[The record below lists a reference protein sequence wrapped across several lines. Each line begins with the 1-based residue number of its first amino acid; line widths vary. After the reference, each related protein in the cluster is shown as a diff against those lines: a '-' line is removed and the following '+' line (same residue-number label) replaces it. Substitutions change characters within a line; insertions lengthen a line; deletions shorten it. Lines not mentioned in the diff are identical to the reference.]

1 MSSQAPEKK
10 ESRLARTDRIARE
23 FIEIE
28 RRAEERKTARLR
40 ALRLKKEEMTA

>member
-1 MSSQAPEKK
+1 MSTQEPEKQ

-23 FIEIE
+23 FIEVE
-28 RRAEERKTARLR
+28 RRTEQRKTARLR